1 MSLPAASANSKET
14 QHRLCV
20 LLSNTMVRAQLL
32 VVNQS
37 GVVVKSDSQVQ
48 GYSSPETCVLRLDE
62 CLRELG
68 SESESVSE
76 VVFGLQPDW
85 VVGNTIASSKSPLLQ
100 KLTNELSLQA
110 NGFVVVTEA
119 IIEQELAQNPSFSGS
134 VCVVAMES
142 LFLLLAVQGSVIGVE
157 QVGRSGNTAADC
169 AEAIARLA
177 NNLEPGSRFPD
188 HLILAS
194 LDLSDTQLQTFE
206 QELLQVDWSQVPA
219 LARAPITKV
228 LPSQVYANV
237 VGSGAGRAVSAAV
250 GLTNVSSTAK
260 KHAESTSSALSATE
274 LGFSEVV
281 EPVSTSSYDSPQSH
295 VKAEKTEVPVI
306 ATSFGIPISTDKL
319 LTKQSNSEVLEATD
333 KHDEVQ
339 STRNRKF
346 THKQGVLLGLA
357 LGVVALLGLFVIAS
371 IFLVKSHVVIVTVS
385 KSLSQELEIE
395 LDPSLT
401 TSDLEAKAL
410 AARPITKE
418 VTGTDDILTTGVKI
432 VGEQSQGTVTIFNKV
447 EAEKTF
453 SAGTTFK
460 SGALEFTLDSD
471 VTVASATAK
480 ESGGKKEITFGKTEA
495 KLKAKKIGAEGNV
508 SKETKFTIAD
518 FASSTYEAEADDA
531 FAGGASR
538 EVRVVAEQD
547 KKLLLDD
554 LTTNLIKQAA
564 EELESEAAEG
574 TYVIPVRGYKVV
586 KSDFDKELETEAER
600 LSLTLTVAV
609 ETLSYTASDLRPIA
623 EFVLEGSVPE
633 GYQLTDEDPQIL
645 SSPEGIVNGEATS
658 SAVVR
663 LTAQVTSQ
671 AKPVFNPEELKEI
684 IAGKDVAKVRELLG
698 ADERIKSVSIELEPK
713 ALGLLLQK
721 VPKDKN
727 RITVVVQ

>member
-281 EPVSTSSYDSPQSH
+281 EPVSTSESH
-295 VKAEKTEVPVI
+295 VKAEKAEVPVI

-319 LTKQSNSEVLEATD
+319 LTKQSNSEVLEAMD

-339 STRNRKF
+339 STRNWKF
-346 THKQGVLLGLA
+346 THKQGVLLGLG

-371 IFLVKSHVVIVTVS
+371 MFFVKSHIVIVTVS

-395 LDPSLT
+395 LDPS
-401 TSDLEAKAL
+401 
-410 AARPITKE
+410 
-418 VTGTDDILTTGVKI
+418 
-432 VGEQSQGTVTIFNKV
+432 
-447 EAEKTF
+447 
-453 SAGTTFK
+453 
-460 SGALEFTLDSD
+460 
-471 VTVASATAK
+471 
-480 ESGGKKEITFGKTEA
+480 
-495 KLKAKKIGAEGNV
+495 
-508 SKETKFTIAD
+508 
-518 FASSTYEAEADDA
+518 
-531 FAGGASR
+531 
-538 EVRVVAEQD
+538 
-547 KKLLLDD
+547 
-554 LTTNLIKQAA
+554 
-564 EELESEAAEG
+564 
-574 TYVIPVRGYKVV
+574 
-586 KSDFDKELETEAER
+586 
-600 LSLTLTVAV
+600 
-609 ETLSYTASDLRPIA
+609 
-623 EFVLEGSVPE
+623 
-633 GYQLTDEDPQIL
+633 
-645 SSPEGIVNGEATS
+645 
-658 SAVVR
+658 
-663 LTAQVTSQ
+663 
-671 AKPVFNPEELKEI
+671 
-684 IAGKDVAKVRELLG
+684 
-698 ADERIKSVSIELEPK
+698 
-713 ALGLLLQK
+713 
-721 VPKDKN
+721 
-727 RITVVVQ
+727 